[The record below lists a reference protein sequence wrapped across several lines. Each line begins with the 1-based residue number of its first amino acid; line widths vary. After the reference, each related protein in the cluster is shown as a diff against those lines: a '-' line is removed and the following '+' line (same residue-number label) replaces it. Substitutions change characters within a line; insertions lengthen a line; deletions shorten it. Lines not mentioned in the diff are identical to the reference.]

1 MLRKENTLWVEK
13 YRPDVL
19 ENYVGNSEIKDK
31 IESYIKSADIPNL
44 LLCGKAGTGKTTL
57 AKIIVN
63 NIDCDYLY
71 INASDKSGVDFIRNE
86 IIPFASSAGFR
97 DLKIVILDEFDFM
110 SPNAMA
116 ALRNAMETFSK
127 HCRFILTCNYVE
139 KIIDPIQSR
148 CQVFQI
154 TPPSKKEVAQHISDI
169 LYKEYINYEVS
180 DLVLVVN
187 KHYPD
192 IRKILNTCQVN
203 NVDGKLVIDDLILTS
218 SNYTDTIL
226 KELKS
231 VNKNSFKNIRQILA
245 DSNLDDFE
253 EIYRFLYDNLDEYTK
268 DDVQQAMI
276 IIEIENYMYH
286 ANFRIDKEINV
297 MALISKILQT
307 IQ

>member
-154 TPPSKKEVAQHISDI
+154 TPPSKKDVAVRMVEI
-169 LYKEYINYEVS
+169 LNEQGIEYAKE

-187 KHYPD
+187 NTYPDIRRAINSLQQQSNTGTLTIDKKTVIESNYQLKLLELLKLQDKKKAFSD
-192 IRKILNTCQVN
+192 IRKILSDASQNDFTSLYSFLYEN
-203 NVDGKLVIDDLILTS
+203 IDDFAQGHIASVILILAEAQ
-218 SNYTDTIL
+218 YTDPSAVD
-226 KELKS
+226 KELHVASMFVKLL
-231 VNKNSFKNIRQILA
+231 NELG
-245 DSNLDDFE
+245 
-253 EIYRFLYDNLDEYTK
+253 
-268 DDVQQAMI
+268 
-276 IIEIENYMYH
+276 
-286 ANFRIDKEINV
+286 
-297 MALISKILQT
+297 
-307 IQ
+307 